1 MHAGNPD
8 YAFLNPLLKWIQ
20 AMGKFIKLFTQLT
33 RDYLLVSQ
41 MDMPISLG
49 TPHYHG
55 GEYTPTNMFFKTFL
69 LLLQLILLLVY
80 RSL

>member
-1 MHAGNPD
+1 MYARSLD
-8 YAFLNPLLKWIQ
+8 YSFLNPLLKWIQ
-20 AMGKFIKLFTQLT
+20 AMGKFIK
-33 RDYLLVSQ
+33 LVSQ